1 MEWFVTSPHCDTQS
15 EDTVGINPYTL
26 LCPAATLQA
35 TSRRIGREHRTQCAR
50 VSRFA
55 PQPCHQLSA
64 ILTISP
70 PEPPNTLDQLFLTE
84 RPHGKGKS
92 LPLPSGSRKLA
103 AKARSSARL
112 GEGAIQAVG
121 QVPQW
126 GAVECLCHRR
136 PD

>member
-84 RPHGKGKS
+84 RGPPPSPH
-92 LPLPSGSRKLA
+92 LTPNRDNET
-103 AKARSSARL
+103 L
-112 GEGAIQAVG
+112 G
-121 QVPQW
+121 
-126 GAVECLCHRR
+126 LLLK
-136 PD
+136 